1 MGYEPWA
8 MGFKGVALR
17 RPIFI
22 IARVARSPPKA
33 AKAARSARRHRR
45 RLQQIRR
52 VATPLKAHT
61 ARRTAHSYSTHVA
74 RS

>member
-1 MGYEPWA
+1 MRRAVCAVRFNLCAARHFYNRSQCSL
-8 MGFKGVALR
+8 ALR
-17 RPIFI
+17 
-22 IARVARSPPKA
+22 AAMPPS
-33 AKAARSARRHRR
+33 AARRLRR
-45 RLQQIRR
+45 RLQHNRR